1 MASIEQLKELKDV
14 LPGTGP
20 QIAAYL
26 VVIVS
31 ALIVLVLMTGFYFF
45 VPTLIK
51 RCRKRREAK
60 GKIVDIS
67 QDNKSLEAEEWTDI
81 ELQPVAP
88 RALFSY
94 LSRR

>member
-14 LPGTGP
+14 LPGTGS

-26 VVIVS
+26 VVVVS

-51 RCRKRREAK
+51 RCRKRRAAE
-60 GKIVDIS
+60 GQIVDIS
-67 QDNKSLEAEEWTDI
+67 QSKSLEAEEWTDI